1 MLLEEG
7 KPARLAPL
15 NDDEW
20 ALVKDLYLL
29 TAKPTIYAANVNEDD
44 LADKGGSNP
53 HVAVVR
59 EHAQEEGAEV
69 IVVGAHPA
77 GQKYTGKYGYPVKS
91 HVNIEE
97 FSSLTVDGLVL
108 PGGFAP
114 DYMRRN
120 KHMLEAITTSIEL
133 GKPCAAICH
142 GPWMFCSA
150 RFPNGQPVCHQ
161 RQCTSFVAIKDDL
174 VNAGAQFVDA
184 PVVVDGPL
192 ITARTPADL
201 IPFCHALIEAL
212 M

>member
-1 MLLEEG
+1 MAY
-7 KPARLAPL
+7 KTRLAGKKVAIFI
-15 NDDEW
+15 DYQFE
-20 ALVKDLYLL
+20 DLEVTFPMLRL
-29 TAKPTIYAANVNEDD
+29 
-44 LADKGGSNP
+44 
-53 HVAVVR
+53 
-59 EHAQEEGAEV
+59 QEEGAEV

-91 HVNIEE
+91 HISIED
-97 FSSLTVDGLVL
+97 FSSMTVDGLVL

-120 KHMLEAITTSIEL
+120 KHMLDAITTSIEL
-133 GKPCAAICH
+133 CKPCAAICH

-150 RFPNGQPVCHQ
+150 RFPNGQPVCHE
-161 RQCTSFVAIKDDL
+161 RQCTSFIAIKDDL

-212 M
+212 ARGTGM